1 MIDRMDSL
9 VSLNPNFIDQKDF
22 YKTLVSYSVVYK
34 FTPSDKSLKQAEEM
48 GVLQNMI
55 LPNVKTAL
63 VQS

>member
-1 MIDRMDSL
+1 MDSL